1 MKRKLL
7 AVLAACL
14 MLGASSVYA
23 ENTSQSGE
31 QTAASQTDNSFADQL
46 FEKENTLSDAFGDEE
61 YEKAIST
68 AKEILKIDP
77 GNMVA
82 YRLGSYALL
91 ESEKYEEAYTFI
103 KQQLD
108 LVPGDESSLY
118 NLACVAAKLG
128 KDEEAIALL
137 KQLIEINSDYKS
149 TVAADPDFDSIRE
162 TDAYKNLMAIS
173 VLCCGELLTFDVPP
187 MLVSDRTLVPLRA
200 IFEALD
206 TEVSYEDATRT
217 VRAEKDGMTIELVIG
232 ELKARVNGEEKV
244 LDVPSMEI
252 DGRTLVPLR
261 FVGEALGADVD
272 WDGDNEV
279 VFIYTPGPYG
289 EADYET
295 VKKTLDE
302 KTAVLAVDGLW
313 LNPYLLDSTTGI
325 SFIVL
330 KDKEALDLFQTLS
343 YEDQDRYISETVTA
357 NFGLLVG
364 CQPVYVHVVYDGKT
378 YYYGEYDY
386 TRNTEVEAVCLEK
399 GRPILVA
406 RQYCDNLGN
415 YADFYKLPEDE
426 QVTTNIDNFYKYEQ
440 QDDSKDED
448 QFVTILP
455 DKGNAEAETAFRI
468 FSTKTASS
476 TQLMMIDPNGKW
488 LVEMPKDWVSF
499 GYANKISDDDSAYLL
514 VANPDDANVICTM
527 ILKSVGNYSLR
538 AYAETISRILVE
550 DKNGVSTMVEGPEAR
565 IVNGVDFYYT
575 RMDTVTDK
583 DTTVIG
589 KFYFRQYEDYIFIFQ
604 LSNTDGVETEEFKQV
619 LASFTDS
626 IKA

>member
-343 YEDQDRYISETVTA
+343 YEDISARRLPQTSVCLSAASRCTYTLFTTEKLIITANTTIPETPNSKRSAWKREDRSWLRVSIAIISET
-357 NFGLLVG
+357 
-364 CQPVYVHVVYDGKT
+364 
-378 YYYGEYDY
+378 
-386 TRNTEVEAVCLEK
+386 
-399 GRPILVA
+399 
-406 RQYCDNLGN
+406 
-415 YADFYKLPEDE
+415 
-426 QVTTNIDNFYKYEQ
+426 
-440 QDDSKDED
+440 
-448 QFVTILP
+448 
-455 DKGNAEAETAFRI
+455 
-468 FSTKTASS
+468 
-476 TQLMMIDPNGKW
+476 
-488 LVEMPKDWVSF
+488 MP
-499 GYANKISDDDSAYLL
+499 
-514 VANPDDANVICTM
+514 
-527 ILKSVGNYSLR
+527 
-538 AYAETISRILVE
+538 
-550 DKNGVSTMVEGPEAR
+550 
-565 IVNGVDFYYT
+565 
-575 RMDTVTDK
+575 
-583 DTTVIG
+583 
-589 KFYFRQYEDYIFIFQ
+589 IFI
-604 LSNTDGVETEEFKQV
+604 NCRKTNR
-619 LASFTDS
+619 
-626 IKA
+626 